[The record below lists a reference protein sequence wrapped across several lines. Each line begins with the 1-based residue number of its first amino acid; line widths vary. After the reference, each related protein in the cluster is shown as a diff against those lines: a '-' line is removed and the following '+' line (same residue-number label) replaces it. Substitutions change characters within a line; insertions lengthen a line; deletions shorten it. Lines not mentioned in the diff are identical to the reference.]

1 VEQPERSSPF
11 LLTGEVAALLRCS
24 VRSIYELTRTDRI
37 PFRRMAGTR
46 RCLFRADEIASW
58 LNGAELEKTELD
70 GGGTVVR
77 PIEQIRTPTV
87 LSPRN

>member
-1 VEQPERSSPF
+1 
-11 LLTGEVAALLRCS
+11 
-24 VRSIYELTRTDRI
+24 
-37 PFRRMAGTR
+37 
-46 RCLFRADEIASW
+46 LFRADEIASW